1 MSSLTIL
8 GRSRTDKILFTM
20 VGGENAMMQEHF
32 PVIALIIEA
41 GDKIWWPPGG
51 RLGTRDK
58 KLATFPRTI
67 RALQTAHALEH
78 QALDVD

>member
-1 MSSLTIL
+1 MKMRGNFEEEGHEIEQFNDIGQKQDGQDSL
-8 GRSRTDKILFTM
+8 
-20 VGGENAMMQEHF
+20 A
-32 PVIALIIEA
+32 ALTIEA

-51 RLGTRDK
+51 KLGTRDK